1 MEHVTVITIPTEG
14 HPIREV
20 AYEKRD
26 DALVL
31 RVMTDNAPVDASEVS
46 IGGVETSPRVMVPLQ
61 LFGRA
66 LARARSHHEIRSIWT
81 FLSREDFKKT
91 GSAPD
96 PAIIAHLLLMMVR
109 HTRSQP
115 VTILLYETD
124 AGVCVAH
131 RGVKTAKV
139 QPGPFPNFSEAEK
152 ITRDALKQNN

>member
-1 MEHVTVITIPTEG
+1 MEHVTTITIPSEG
-14 HPIREV
+14 HPIRGV

-31 RVMTDNAPVDASEVS
+31 RVTTENSPIDASEVS
-46 IGGVETSPRVMVPLQ
+46 IAGPETGARAAVSLQ

-66 LARARSHHEIRSIWT
+66 LARARSHHEARSIWT
-81 FLSREDFKKT
+81 FLSKEDFKKT

-96 PAIIAHLLLMMVR
+96 PATIAHLLSMVTR

-124 AGVCVAH
+124 AGVYVAE
-131 RGVKTAKV
+131 RGAKTGRIRS
-139 QPGPFPNFSEAEK
+139 GPFTNFSEAEK
-152 ITRDALKQNN
+152 ITRDALKQNT